1 MKFLKD
7 RRFWFYVRRAV
18 WIFITWV
25 VISNFIFF
33 YDYITLVSQ
42 NALGADYDFT
52 SSFTAYLL
60 VSVCASFIGGVFS
73 VNLMEYWLRKY
84 AMWKALLLIIVVY
97 TLVAVFVGSIGS
109 LYINS
114 ENMELPMFHP
124 DVVEELPFFYGKA
137 IFIKN
142 YFVWLFIVLSTLI
155 LALVNDK
162 YGPGVFPDYLMGRY
176 FKPKKERR
184 IFMFADIKNATGIAE
199 TLGEEKYFN
208 FLKDFF
214 KDVAPAIV
222 QTRGEIYQYVGDE
235 IVVSW
240 KMKWGLKNANA
251 LQCFYSMQA
260 LIAKNSDRYLR
271 KYNLIPKFKVGYHFG
286 SVMVGEIGQVKREI
300 AFSGDVLNTTARIVA
315 LCNDL
320 GVEILASKEF
330 ADVAYELPEGVSIE
344 EVGMEELRGK
354 VKKMALVTYNRNGI

>member
-1 MKFLKD
+1 MKFLKN
-7 RRFWFYVRRAV
+7 RRFWFYARRGF

-25 VISNFIFF
+25 AISNFIFF
-33 YDYITLVSQ
+33 YDYITLISQ
-42 NALGADYDFT
+42 NALSADYDFT
-52 SSFTAYLL
+52 SSFKAYLI
-60 VSVCASFIGGVFS
+60 VSLCASFIGGLFS
-73 VNLMEYWLRKY
+73 INLMEYWIRRY
-84 AMWKALLLIIVVY
+84 AMWKSLVLIVVVY
-97 TLVAVFVGSIGS
+97 TFVAVFVGSIGS

-114 ENMELPMFHP
+114 ENMGLPMLHP
-124 DVVEELPFFYGKA
+124 EVMKELLFFYGKA

-142 YFVWLFIVLSTLI
+142 YIVWLFIVLATLI

-176 FKPKKERR
+176 FKPKNERR

-199 TLGEEKYFN
+199 TLGEKKYFN

-214 KDVAPAIV
+214 KDIAPAIV

-235 IVVSW
+235 IVISW

-251 LQCFYSMQA
+251 LQCFYDMQE
-260 LIAKNSDRYLR
+260 LIAKNSHTYLQ
-271 KYNLIPKFKVGYHFG
+271 KYGVIPRFKVGLHFG
-286 SVMVGEIGQVKREI
+286 PVMVGEIGQIKREI

-330 ADVAYELPEGVSIE
+330 SEIANVLPQGVSII
-344 EVGMEELRGK
+344 EVGKEALRGK
-354 VKKMALVTYNRNGI
+354 AEKMALVTYKRNGI

>member
-1 MKFLKD
+1 MKFLKN
-7 RRFWFYVRRAV
+7 RRFWFYARRAF

-25 VISNFIFF
+25 AISNFIFF

-42 NALGADYDFT
+42 GALNSDYDFT
-52 SSFTAYLL
+52 SSFTAYLI

-73 VNLMEYWLRKY
+73 INLMEFWLRRY
-84 AMWKALLLIIVVY
+84 AMWKALVLIIVVY

-109 LYINS
+109 LYMNS

-124 DVVEELPFFYGKA
+124 DVMKELLLFYGKA

-142 YFVWLFIVLSTLI
+142 YIVWLFIVLATLV

-176 FKPKKERR
+176 FKPKNERR

-214 KDVAPAIV
+214 KDIAPAIV

-240 KMKWGLKNANA
+240 KMKWGIKNANA
-251 LQCFYSMQA
+251 LQCFYSMQE
-260 LIAKNSDRYLR
+260 LIAKKSHVYLQ
-271 KYNLIPKFKVGYHFG
+271 KYSVSPKFKVGFHFG
-286 SVMVGEIGQVKREI
+286 PVMVGEIGQIKREI

-330 ADVAYELPEGVSIE
+330 SDIAYELPSGVSIVQ
-344 EVGMEELRGK
+344 VGDEALRGK
-354 VKKMALVTYNRNGI
+354 AEKMALVTYKRNSI